1 VERFIFCVQA
11 GWMVVQTISRVFSHQ
26 TITLLEYNTLGHV
39 FTTFVIY
46 LLWWNKPSN
55 VNHLTF
61 VQGQGMEAL

>member
-1 VERFIFCVQA
+1 
-11 GWMVVQTISRVFSHQ
+11 MVVQTISRVFSHQ
-26 TITLLEYNTLGHV
+26 TITLLEYTLGHV